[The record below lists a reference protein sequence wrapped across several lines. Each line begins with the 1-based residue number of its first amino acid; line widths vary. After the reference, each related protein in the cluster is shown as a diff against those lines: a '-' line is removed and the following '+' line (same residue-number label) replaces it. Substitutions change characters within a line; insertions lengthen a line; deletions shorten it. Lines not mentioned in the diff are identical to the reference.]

1 MKLKA
6 KIFAAA
12 VCAVALCVALAGCA
26 GGGTAGSAD
35 NSANFQGTWVLS
47 GGNADGQ
54 ELTAESIEAMEQMGL
69 HVYIQ
74 MNEGGSAVVSLFG
87 SDYDGTWEAKDA
99 TTVALTFEGDTA
111 DAVLEG
117 DELVLSVEGDSLKFK
132 KGELPADADATA
144 GADADAAAADADAAA
159 AEAGQGQEQ
168 QAEPEA

>member
-1 MKLKA
+1 M
-6 KIFAAA
+6 
-12 VCAVALCVALAGCA
+12 
-26 GGGTAGSAD
+26 
-35 NSANFQGTWVLS
+35 LS
-47 GGNADGQ
+47 GGNADGK
-54 ELTAESIEAMEQMGL
+54 ELTAKSIEAMEQMGL

-144 GADADAAAADADAAA
+144 GADAA

>member
-74 MNEGGSAVVSLFG
+74 MNEGGGAVVSLFG

-144 GADADAAAADADAAA
+144 GADADAAAA
-159 AEAGQGQEQ
+159 EAGQGQEQ
-168 QAEPEA
+168 QPEPEA

>member
-99 TTVALTFEGDTA
+99 PWR
-111 DAVLEG
+111 
-117 DELVLSVEGDSLKFK
+117 SPSR
-132 KGELPADADATA
+132 ATPPTRCWKA
-144 GADADAAAADADAAA
+144 MSWCCRWRAT
-159 AEAGQGQEQ
+159 
-168 QAEPEA
+168 P

>member
-47 GGNADGQ
+47 GGNADGK
-54 ELTAESIEAMEQMGL
+54 ELTAKSIEAMEQMGL

-144 GADADAAAADADAAA
+144 GADAA